1 MASRE
6 SILEN
11 IRKNKLSSN
20 APLPKLNIEHIHYE
34 DINKQF
40 NTVLNAGGGKA
51 FWLENESIEDFVA
64 KHYPD
69 VKIIAST
76 QENLTCK
83 TKDANAVAMPHELED
98 VELAIIEGEFGV
110 AENGAVWVKNPRNK
124 HRALY
129 FLAKQLLIIVKKD
142 ALVETMHEA
151 YEKVS
156 FEEAGYG
163 VFISGPSKTAD
174 IEQSLVIGAHGPT
187 DACVLFV

>member
-40 NTVLNAGGGKA
+40 TTVLNAGGGKA

-76 QENLTCK
+76 RENLTCK
-83 TKDANAVAMPHELED
+83 TKDANAVTTPHELED

-110 AENGAVWVKNPRNK
+110 AENGAVWVKNPHNK